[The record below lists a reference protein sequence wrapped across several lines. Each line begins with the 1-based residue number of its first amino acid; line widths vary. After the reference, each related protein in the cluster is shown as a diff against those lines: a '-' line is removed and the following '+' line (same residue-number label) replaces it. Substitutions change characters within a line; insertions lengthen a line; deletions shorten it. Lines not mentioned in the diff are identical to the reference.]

1 MPTPKKK
8 IAIGG
13 ISTEC
18 STYSSLIQKE
28 HDFQSI
34 KNDSLLDLVNFP
46 FEDYN
51 IVVKPIFFKK
61 SVPGGPI
68 DQDFYIKV
76 RNQFLTRLKNEYP
89 LDGVLLIMHGAMFVN
104 GLEDPEGDWI
114 EKTRETLGEECII
127 SVSFDLH
134 GQITNRIVKNIDSFC
149 AFRTAPHIDVKE
161 TYFRSAKI
169 LSKALSGGKKPK
181 VVWSPIPL
189 LVSGEMS
196 STFIE
201 PCKSL
206 YQSLYDLDKKKG
218 ILDANLMI
226 GYIWADTK
234 RATASA
240 VITCTDK
247 KNGAKICNQL
257 AKSYWE
263 KRYDLKFDMPTGKI
277 DDAIKWLPSTFSII
291 ADSGDNPTAGGIGDR
306 ADILEQIIIKKL
318 QNIIIAG
325 IASPKTYSILKSA
338 NKVVPFEIGGMLGGG
353 GPRLKLTPEKLYI
366 KNDCAIVDLLGIT
379 LVITKYRRP
388 FHYLKDFK
396 QLDININDYRL
407 LVVKSGYLSPELKET
422 TCNAFMVLSS
432 GAVNQDIDSLKNHN
446 RPTPTFPFQ
455 KNITFEPNTKYKI

>member
-114 EKTRETLGEECII
+114 EKTRETLGKECII

-149 AFRTAPHIDVKE
+149 AFRTAPHIDVKKHIFVRQKFFQRHCQE
-161 TYFRSAKI
+161 
-169 LSKALSGGKKPK
+169 
-181 VVWSPIPL
+181 V
-189 LVSGEMS
+189 
-196 STFIE
+196 
-201 PCKSL
+201 
-206 YQSLYDLDKKKG
+206 
-218 ILDANLMI
+218 
-226 GYIWADTK
+226 
-234 RATASA
+234 
-240 VITCTDK
+240 
-247 KNGAKICNQL
+247 KN
-257 AKSYWE
+257 
-263 KRYDLKFDMPTGKI
+263 
-277 DDAIKWLPSTFSII
+277 
-291 ADSGDNPTAGGIGDR
+291 
-306 ADILEQIIIKKL
+306 
-318 QNIIIAG
+318 
-325 IASPKTYSILKSA
+325 
-338 NKVVPFEIGGMLGGG
+338 
-353 GPRLKLTPEKLYI
+353 
-366 KNDCAIVDLLGIT
+366 
-379 LVITKYRRP
+379 
-388 FHYLKDFK
+388 
-396 QLDININDYRL
+396 
-407 LVVKSGYLSPELKET
+407 
-422 TCNAFMVLSS
+422 
-432 GAVNQDIDSLKNHN
+432 
-446 RPTPTFPFQ
+446 Q
-455 KNITFEPNTKYKI
+455 K